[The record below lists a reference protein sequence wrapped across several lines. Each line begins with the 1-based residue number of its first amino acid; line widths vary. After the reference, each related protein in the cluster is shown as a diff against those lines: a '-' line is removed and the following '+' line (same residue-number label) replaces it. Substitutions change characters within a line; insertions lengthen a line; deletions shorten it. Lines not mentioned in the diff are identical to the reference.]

1 MDFSGFEIDR
11 YHIIEKLGQG
21 GMAVVYKAFDT
32 KLERYVAIKIVRTD
46 IYGPAIRE
54 RVNQRFEREAKT
66 LSKLE
71 HPNIIAII
79 DYGYWEESPY
89 LVMPFIPGGTL
100 KDKLGKPIYW
110 REAIQLLMPIVDAL
124 VYAHSKGLIHRDV
137 KPSNILISETGLPL
151 LTDFGIAKV
160 LEMEEGQLTLTA
172 TGVGMGTPEYMAP
185 EQGLGK
191 PVDGRADVYSLAVV
205 LYEMITGNKPF
216 SADTPL
222 AVLMMHVNDP
232 IPSTRK
238 YNVRIPESLER
249 VLYKALAKDA
259 ENRYQS
265 MAEFGKALQGVLA
278 EYGERPEP
286 KPWVNEAA
294 PIAVAVEKS
303 EEPKP
308 KPQASQ
314 QRKSSTKPAGTPK
327 PVISKEKQGEKKITR
342 LPVIPLIA
350 VLVVLAAAGGWYGI
364 NQGRN
369 GNANRTPTAIIF
381 SGAALGS
388 ETMTAT
394 PSPTSTEFDA
404 GLAFLAETPT
414 ETATLTSTFTSTFR
428 PTSTKTPLPTAT
440 KTQAP
445 PSRTSTKTNTFTPS
459 RTYTVTNTFTPSR
472 TYTVTRTFTSS
483 PTFTRYWT
491 VTSTPTPT
499 NTRTPTN
506 TPAPTNTRTSP
517 PTNTPTNTLIPIET
531 TEPPG
536 TTEPPHAL
544 TPIPTNP

>member
-294 PIAVAVEKS
+294 PNATAVEKA
-303 EEPKP
+303 EETGPI
-308 KPQASQ
+308 PQPPQ
-314 QRKSSTKPAGTPK
+314 QRISSPKPAGTPK
-327 PVISKEKQGEKKITR
+327 PVSSKEKQEESKKAR
-342 LPVIPLIA
+342 VPVIPLVA
-350 VLVVLAAAGGWYGI
+350 VLVVLAAAGAWFGI
-364 NQGRN
+364 NQARN
-369 GNANRTPTAIIF
+369 GNANQTPTAIVF
-381 SGAALGS
+381 GGAALGS

-404 GLAFLAETPT
+404 GLAILAETSP
-414 ETATLTSTFTSTFR
+414 ETATLTSTF
-428 PTSTKTPLPTAT
+428 KPTAT
-440 KTQAP
+440 RTSPPLATNTQAP
-445 PSRTSTKTNTFTPS
+445 PSRTNTKTNTFTPS
-459 RTYTVTNTFTPSR
+459 NTFTISPTIRITTPVPITPS
-472 TYTVTRTFTSS
+472 YTFT
-483 PTFTRYWT
+483 PQ
-491 VTSTPTPT
+491 
-499 NTRTPTN
+499 
-506 TPAPTNTRTSP
+506 P
-517 PTNTPTNTLIPIET
+517 PTNTPTYPIYPT
-531 TEPPG
+531 PP
-536 TTEPPHAL
+536 PN
-544 TPIPTNP
+544 TPIPSYTLRPPTPTPY

>member
-294 PIAVAVEKS
+294 PNATAVEKA

-314 QRKSSTKPAGTPK
+314 QRKSSTKPASTPK
-327 PVISKEKQGEKKITR
+327 PVNSKEKQGEKRKTR

-369 GNANRTPTAIIF
+369 GNANRTPTAIVF
-381 SGAALGS
+381 GGAALGS

-394 PSPTSTEFDA
+394 PSPTSTEFYA

-414 ETATLTSTFTSTFR
+414 ETATLTSTF
-428 PTSTKTPLPTAT
+428 KPTAT
-440 KTQAP
+440 RTSPPLATNTQAP
-445 PSRTSTKTNTFTPS
+445 PSRTSTKANTSTPS
-459 RTYTVTNTFTPSR
+459 RTYTVTH
-472 TYTVTRTFTSS
+472 TFTSS

-506 TPAPTNTRTSP
+506 TPTPTNTRTSP

-544 TPIPTNP
+544 TPIPTEP

>member
-191 PVDGRADVYSLAVV
+191 PVDGRVDVYSLAVV
-205 LYEMITGNKPF
+205 LYEMVTGNKPF

-278 EYGERPEP
+278 EYGQRPEP
-286 KPWVNEAA
+286 KPWVKEAA
-294 PIAVAVEKS
+294 PIAVAVEKA

-308 KPQASQ
+308 KPQAPPQ
-314 QRKSSTKPAGTPK
+314 KISSPKQASMPK
-327 PVISKEKQGEKKITR
+327 PVSSKEEQVEKRKTG
-342 LPVIPLIA
+342 LPIIPLI
-350 VLVVLAAAGGWYGI
+350 VILVVVAAAGGWYGI
-364 NQGRN
+364 NQARN

-381 SGAALGS
+381 GGAALGS

-394 PSPTSTEFDA
+394 PSPTRTEFDA
-404 GLAFLAETPT
+404 GIAFLAETPT
-414 ETATLTSTFTSTFR
+414 ETMTSTMTFTSTFR
-428 PTSTKTPLPTAT
+428 PTNTKIPQLTAT
-440 KTQAP
+440 NTKAP

-459 RTYTVTNTFTPSR
+459 YTFTI
-472 TYTVTRTFTSS
+472 S
-483 PTFTRYWT
+483 PTIRITTPGSITPSYTF
-491 VTSTPTPT
+491 TSTPTYPPS
-499 NTRTPTN
+499 PTN
-506 TPAPTNTRTSP
+506 TPN
-517 PTNTPTNTLIPIET
+517 
-531 TEPPG
+531 
-536 TTEPPHAL
+536 
-544 TPIPTNP
+544 TPIPTPAPSYTLRPPTPTQD

>member
-1 MDFSGFEIDR
+1 
-11 YHIIEKLGQG
+11 
-21 GMAVVYKAFDT
+21 
-32 KLERYVAIKIVRTD
+32 
-46 IYGPAIRE
+46 
-54 RVNQRFEREAKT
+54 
-66 LSKLE
+66 
-71 HPNIIAII
+71 
-79 DYGYWEESPY
+79 
-89 LVMPFIPGGTL
+89 
-100 KDKLGKPIYW
+100 
-110 REAIQLLMPIVDAL
+110 
-124 VYAHSKGLIHRDV
+124 
-137 KPSNILISETGLPL
+137 
-151 LTDFGIAKV
+151 
-160 LEMEEGQLTLTA
+160 
-172 TGVGMGTPEYMAP
+172 MAP

-278 EYGERPEP
+278 EYGQRPEP
-286 KPWVNEAA
+286 KPWVNEVA
-294 PIAVAVEKS
+294 PIAVAVEKA

-314 QRKSSTKPAGTPK
+314 QRISSPKPTSTPK
-327 PVISKEKQGEKKITR
+327 PVNSKEKHEESRKAR
-342 LPVIPLIA
+342 VPVIPLVA

-369 GNANRTPTAIIF
+369 GNANRTPTAIVF
-381 SGAALGS
+381 GGAALGS

-404 GLAFLAETPT
+404 GLAILAETST
-414 ETATLTSTFTSTFR
+414 EKATLTSTF
-428 PTSTKTPLPTAT
+428 KPTAT
-440 KTQAP
+440 RTSPPLATNTQAP

-459 RTYTVTNTFTPSR
+459 N
-472 TYTVTRTFTSS
+472 TFTSS
-483 PTFTRYWT
+483 PTIRITTPGSITPSYTFT
-491 VTSTPTPT
+491 PQ
-499 NTRTPTN
+499 
-506 TPAPTNTRTSP
+506 P
-517 PTNTPTNTLIPIET
+517 PTNTPTYPIYPPST
-531 TEPPG
+531 TN
-536 TTEPPHAL
+536 
-544 TPIPTNP
+544 TPIPSYTLRPPTPTPD

>member
-46 IYGPAIRE
+46 IYGPSSRE

-265 MAEFGKALQGVLA
+265 MACLL
-278 EYGERPEP
+278 YT
-286 KPWVNEAA
+286 
-294 PIAVAVEKS
+294 S
-303 EEPKP
+303 
-308 KPQASQ
+308 
-314 QRKSSTKPAGTPK
+314 
-327 PVISKEKQGEKKITR
+327 
-342 LPVIPLIA
+342 
-350 VLVVLAAAGGWYGI
+350 
-364 NQGRN
+364 
-369 GNANRTPTAIIF
+369 
-381 SGAALGS
+381 
-388 ETMTAT
+388 
-394 PSPTSTEFDA
+394 PSPRDS
-404 GLAFLAETPT
+404 
-414 ETATLTSTFTSTFR
+414 
-428 PTSTKTPLPTAT
+428 
-440 KTQAP
+440 
-445 PSRTSTKTNTFTPS
+445 
-459 RTYTVTNTFTPSR
+459 
-472 TYTVTRTFTSS
+472 
-483 PTFTRYWT
+483 
-491 VTSTPTPT
+491 
-499 NTRTPTN
+499 
-506 TPAPTNTRTSP
+506 
-517 PTNTPTNTLIPIET
+517 
-531 TEPPG
+531 
-536 TTEPPHAL
+536 
-544 TPIPTNP
+544 

>member
-294 PIAVAVEKS
+294 PIAVAVEKA

-308 KPQASQ
+308 KPQTPQ
-314 QRKSSTKPAGTPK
+314 QRISSPKPAGTPK

-445 PSRTSTKTNTFTPS
+445 PSRTSTKMNTFTPS
-459 RTYTVTNTFTPSR
+459 NTFTISPTIRITTPVPITPS
-472 TYTVTRTFTSS
+472 YTFT
-483 PTFTRYWT
+483 PT
-491 VTSTPTPT
+491 
-499 NTRTPTN
+499 
-506 TPAPTNTRTSP
+506 
-517 PTNTPTNTLIPIET
+517 PTNTPTNTPMY
-531 TEPPG
+531 PPS
-536 TTEPPHAL
+536 
-544 TPIPTNP
+544 PTNTPTPLYTLRPPTPTPN

>member
-265 MAEFGKALQGVLA
+265 MAEFGKALQSVLA
-278 EYGERPEP
+278 EYGQRPEP

-294 PIAVAVEKS
+294 PVAVAVEKPRETKPRPQAPPQKIS
-303 EEPKP
+303 SPKP
-308 KPQASQ
+308 ASM
-314 QRKSSTKPAGTPK
+314 PK
-327 PVISKEKQGEKKITR
+327 PVSSKEMQVEKRKTG
-342 LPVIPLIA
+342 LPIIPLI
-350 VLVVLAAAGGWYGI
+350 VILVVMATAGGWYAI
-364 NQGRN
+364 NQARN

-381 SGAALGS
+381 GGAALGS

-394 PSPTSTEFDA
+394 PSPTRTEFDA
-404 GLAFLAETPT
+404 EIAFLAETPT
-414 ETATLTSTFTSTFR
+414 ETATSTMTFTSTFR
-428 PTSTKTPLPTAT
+428 PTATNTK
-440 KTQAP
+440 AP
-445 PSRTSTKTNTFTPS
+445 PSRTITKTNTFTPS
-459 RTYTVTNTFTPSR
+459 YTFTI
-472 TYTVTRTFTSS
+472 S
-483 PTFTRYWT
+483 PTIRITTPGSITPSYTF
-491 VTSTPTPT
+491 TSTPTPT
-499 NTRTPTN
+499 NTRTPTY
-506 TPAPTNTRTSP
+506 PPS
-517 PTNTPTNTLIPIET
+517 PTNTPN
-531 TEPPG
+531 
-536 TTEPPHAL
+536 
-544 TPIPTNP
+544 TPIPTTTLRPPTPIIP

>member
-286 KPWVNEAA
+286 KPWVNETA
-294 PIAVAVEKS
+294 PNATAVEKA
-303 EEPKP
+303 EETKP
-308 KPQASQ
+308 KPQAPQ
-314 QRKSSTKPAGTPK
+314 QKIRSPKLASTPK
-327 PVISKEKQGEKKITR
+327 PVNSKEKQGEKRKTR

-388 ETMTAT
+388 ETTMTAT

-445 PSRTSTKTNTFTPS
+445 PSRISTKTNTFTPS
-459 RTYTVTNTFTPSR
+459 NTFTISPTIRITTPVPITPS
-472 TYTVTRTFTSS
+472 YTFT
-483 PTFTRYWT
+483 PQ
-491 VTSTPTPT
+491 
-499 NTRTPTN
+499 
-506 TPAPTNTRTSP
+506 P
-517 PTNTPTNTLIPIET
+517 PTNTPTYPIYPTPLPNTPTPLYT
-531 TEPPG
+531 LRPP
-536 TTEPPHAL
+536 
-544 TPIPTNP
+544 TPTPD